1 MKKPAEFPENPE
13 YIFSLTLAPLKL
25 ELMMTGLRLKVFD
38 CISLPATASEVA
50 ARLGT
55 HEGNTAHL
63 LDHLA
68 TIGLVDKRGGR
79 YGNKPETERFL
90 VSTGEA
96 YMGPMLHLM
105 TGMWP
110 GFLPDL
116 EALVRSGPQPQEHED
131 HGGGDAYWADYI
143 ESAASWARAG
153 YAQQVARL
161 VASLPE
167 FDSFGKMLDLG
178 AGPAITTVAIVGAH
192 PSMTGVAFDLPPV
205 AKLAERYIAE
215 YGMADRISVLGGD
228 FTRDDIGSGY
238 GLVWASSTLNH
249 SIDKL
254 DDIVAKVYAA
264 LEPGGVFASLA
275 DGMTHERT
283 QPDIMLGH
291 APMTFTSGDTRFD
304 QGFIAE
310 AMLRA
315 GFRSVHSRTVH
326 SFAGDMDLDVAR
338 K

>member
-1 MKKPAEFPENPE
+1 MKTLDEIPEKAD
-13 YIFSLTLAPLKL
+13 YIFNLTTAPLRL

-38 CISLPATASEVA
+38 RLGQPATAEQVA
-50 ARLGT
+50 AVMET

-68 TIGLVDKRGGR
+68 TIGLVDKRDGR
-79 YGNKPETERFL
+79 YRNTPEAERFL
-90 VSTGEA
+90 VSTSGA
-96 YMGPMLHLM
+96 YMGPMLRLM
-105 TGMWP
+105 AGMWP
-110 GFLPDL
+110 GFLPHL
-116 EALVRSGPQPQEHED
+116 EALVTNGPRQAEGESHD
-131 HGGGDAYWADYI
+131 GGEAYWDFQI
-143 ESAASWARAG
+143 EAAASWARAG
-153 YAQQVARL
+153 YAQLVAKL
-161 VASLPE
+161 MASLPE
-167 FDSFGKMLDLG
+167 FPSFRKMLDLG
-178 AGPAITTVAIVGAH
+178 AGPAITTVAIVAAH

-205 AKLAERYIAE
+205 AEHAERYIAE
-215 YGMADRISVLGGD
+215 YGMADRISTLGGD

-238 GLVWASSTLNH
+238 DLVWASSTLNH
-249 SIDKL
+249 SIDRL
-254 DDIVAKVYAA
+254 ADIFAKIHAS

-283 QPDIMLGH
+283 QPDVMLGH
-291 APMTFTSGDTRFD
+291 APLTFTAGDSRFD

-315 GFRSVHSRTVH
+315 GFRSVRSTTVH